1 MCAHQVAAMQ
11 LGAEF
16 YSEPGRALVGLR
28 GGKDRKRSHISLKLV
43 GILKKF
49 LDISMTKN
57 FPTEGGMG
65 TLTKYFNDIV
75 PPCVDL
81 CVKLGKQDLLFEGV
95 WSTFYE
101 DPFSR
106 SVASNHFK
114 TTFLAGRFTWRPS
127 SRSSY
132 RTSCRSFLQPSDR
145 SLCPTMP

>member
-1 MCAHQVAAMQ
+1 MQ

-28 GGKDRKRSHISLKLV
+28 GGKERKRSHVSLKLV

-65 TLTKYFNDIV
+65 TLTKYFNEIV

-81 CVKLGKQDLLFEGV
+81 CVKLGKHDILFEGV
-95 WSTFYE
+95 WNTFQE

-106 SVASNHFK
+106 SVASKHLVESNLF
-114 TTFLAGRFTWRPS
+114 AGRFTLRLL
-127 SRSSY
+127 SRSSC
-132 RTSCRSFLQPSDR
+132 RTSCQSFHRQSVR
-145 SLCPTMP
+145 SLCPTML

>member
-1 MCAHQVAAMQ
+1 MQ

-57 FPTEGGMG
+57 FPTEGGTG
-65 TLTKYFNDIV
+65 TLTKYFNEIV

-95 WSTFYE
+95 WNTFQE

-106 SVASNHFK
+106 WVTFK
-114 TTFLAGRFTWRPS
+114 LA
-127 SRSSY
+127 
-132 RTSCRSFLQPSDR
+132 
-145 SLCPTMP
+145 